1 MHDFKATQN
10 KVKDLLLSLKEKEY
24 VIKYSFLTFNFS
36 VVIYFSLI
44 FGYT

>member
-24 VIKYSFLTFNFS
+24 VINTVF
-36 VVIYFSLI
+36 
-44 FGYT
+44 